1 MFYWKTFCLD
11 VLFKTHMLFSLCSTF
26 SQPLLP
32 HIMVPAKC
40 LAHTDTNQ
48 AHCYSIYAHCRL
60 HATWDPKK
68 PQILH
73 DTTLIKWFPPFSLPD
88 SRLILPMIG
97 LWHKFFTVH
106 LMYLIFVPKT
116 SRKVWRF
123 LPVRFL
129 PVLWILS
136 LTFFPFI
143 WTSN

>member
-11 VLFKTHMLFSLCSTF
+11 VLFKTQMLFSLCFTF

-40 LAHTDTNQ
+40 LAHTHTNH
-48 AHCYSIYAHCRL
+48 AHCYSICANCRL

-73 DTTLIKWFPPFSLPD
+73 DMTLIKCFQPFSLPD
-88 SRLILPMIG
+88 SRLILSMIG

-106 LMYLIFVPKT
+106 LMDLIVVPKT
-116 SRKVWRF
+116 SRKVW
-123 LPVRFL
+123 VFL

-136 LTFFPFI
+136 LTFFPFHL
-143 WTSN
+143 NL